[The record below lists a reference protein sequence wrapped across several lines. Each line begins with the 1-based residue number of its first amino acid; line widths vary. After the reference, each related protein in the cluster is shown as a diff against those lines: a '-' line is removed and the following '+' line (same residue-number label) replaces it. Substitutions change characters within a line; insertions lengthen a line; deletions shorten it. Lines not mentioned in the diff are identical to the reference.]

1 MGRNGIIRKKSKR
14 KIRGKA
20 REYLL
25 VLMALFAAAVLNAA
39 ADGIPAKAQDCR
51 GLALKGYNESPQC
64 RYYKSILIEPGDT
77 LWEIALEFKDARY
90 GSTQEYVDELME
102 INGLTSDRI
111 HAGRFLTVSYYQ

>member
-1 MGRNGIIRKKSKR
+1 MGRNRIIRKKVKR

-20 REYLL
+20 RKYLL
-25 VLMALFAAAVLNAA
+25 ILMALFVTAALNAA
-39 ADGIPAKAQDCR
+39 ADGIPAKAQDCHDPVP
-51 GLALKGYNESPQC
+51 KGYNELAQY

-77 LWEIALEFKDARY
+77 LWEIALEFKDARCS
-90 GSTQEYVDELME
+90 STQEYVDELME